1 MESSIYSP
9 WLAHE
14 QSVHPSPTSPEW
26 PKAAAGPGA
35 PSQPPHHT
43 PTLDLSDFD
52 LASTPS
58 STNPSASSSSAQPGY
73 GFYGTFYNQS
83 PFYNSAWPSAQS
95 GSPTDSIP
103 LSSYSTLNG
112 ATSAGASAPSPA
124 PPQNGGTMM
133 IDPVMTT
140 LSGPGINGSH
150 PPYPPSNY
158 SAQLSS
164 PQQRPY
170 YPTQSL
176 NYYLSQQHSQQP
188 SQSTQPQPQ
197 GTLSPRALHDPSGGG
212 LYTSN
217 FFPQQPQASTSR
229 IPQQPHTI
237 PNSLLPQ
244 SAQLAPTGPSPEQRK
259 AELLNSIRPFLSP
272 KAFSGAAAVK
282 ELTARLSEHGFAEV
296 DAPTRMEILTKIRDY
311 AGNHYFRAWVENQTA
326 IDLTRE
332 WLKAAFNA
340 SREAGGDEALVETIM
355 PLLHI
360 IDRLPMTVT
369 SLQTSKLGKLVVRL
383 VKDPPSPAIKDM
395 AYNVER
401 RWRQLVT
408 EQGSEA
414 PAEDPKSKK
423 RKLGETSAR
432 AAPPLKKAAVANN
445 GKPVVKKE
453 SAAAVA
459 AAAAAAASASSKA
472 GAKSDSS
479 FFSAP
484 KPKPKLP
491 SFKKA
496 PPAPPPAAAAAAA
509 AKKDDANIA
518 QPSAID
524 PFQEALKLMKARK
537 GSPLPGVASAQSP
550 AGSADA
556 ATTST
561 PPSSGLTKLGKR
573 KKTVTWAPDGKLEA
587 IRLIERAIY
596 GDEDADGGMS
606 SLGDVRDLDRS
617 EGAAMHMLVFEEVL
631 DWIEPQPL
639 ELPSSDHERGSG
651 SEEKGVQEV
660 REQTAL
666 ASWYMSAS
674 SIPDSPAEPSS
685 VIADEE
691 VDKDVREMT
700 AGTEVDEIFWSS
712 PPIPPP
718 SATNVDG
725 PMPSVADLVGQLV
738 GAGAGGTDPIPM
750 AVDPSVIPQD
760 IHQLLA
766 QLASAS
772 GLQPQPQ
779 PQPQPTF
786 GGTDWS
792 QFNTDYNAGQPM
804 YDGSDGIN
812 SNNNRGSWPNRGRGG
827 RGRGRGRGGGPDDFR
842 HSSKRKLCNFFAQGR
857 CRYGDLCDFSHD
869 MSDM

>member
-83 PFYNSAWPSAQS
+83 PFYNSPWPSAQS

-112 ATSAGASAPSPA
+112 ATNAGASAPSPA

-133 IDPVMTT
+133 IDPAMTT

-188 SQSTQPQPQ
+188 SQSAQPQPQ

-212 LYTSN
+212 LYASS

-229 IPQQPHTI
+229 LPQQPHAV

-296 DAPTRMEILTKIRDY
+296 DAQTRMEILTKIRDY

-340 SREAGGDEALVETIM
+340 SREDGGDEALVETIM

-453 SAAAVA
+453 SAAAT
-459 AAAAAAASASSKA
+459 AAAAASASSKA

-496 PPAPPPAAAAAAA
+496 PPAPPPAAAAA

-631 DWIEPQPL
+631 DWTEPQPL

-725 PMPSVADLVGQLV
+725 PMPSVADLVGQLA
-738 GAGAGGTDPIPM
+738 GAGAGGTDPMPM

-779 PQPQPTF
+779 QQQPQQPTF
-786 GGTDWS
+786 AGTDWT
-792 QFNTDYNAGQPM
+792 QFNADYNAGQP
-804 YDGSDGIN
+804 I
-812 SNNNRGSWPNRGRGG
+812 
-827 RGRGRGRGGGPDDFR
+827 
-842 HSSKRKLCNFFAQGR
+842 